1 MFIWEWSANGDGVRD
16 VVDLLDVL
24 SDFGCTNTLCAGDL
38 NGDGVTNTQDIIN
51 ILIPNY
57 GVPCPTP

>member
-1 MFIWEWSANGDGVRD
+1 MFIWKWSANGDGVRD

-24 SDFGCTNTLCAGDL
+24 SDFGCTNTPCAGDL